1 MGAPNYT
8 TREDIERNRVNSA
21 RWWRQT
27 LEEQKRQNTARVQ
40 RESLLLAQALEF
52 NRNNR
57 LPLGPLPS
65 TDTCSWVDWQG
76 WASLIAIAGFVWMLS
91 RASSSTIQLVWD
103 VAGVLLAVL
112 IAVGVISFI
121 LSFIRDHWIF
131 SLSMAVL
138 ISVHHTEISQYLLS
152 LNISAPFS

>member
-1 MGAPNYT
+1 MAPNYT
-8 TREDIERNRVNSA
+8 TREDIERNRVNA
-21 RWWRQT
+21 AKWR
-27 LEEQKRQNTARVQ
+27 EETAVYL
-40 RESLLLAQALEF
+40 REKAISDRRHDSLLLAQEREF
-52 NRNNR
+52 NRKNR

-112 IAVGVISFI
+112 IAAGVISFI
-121 LSFIRDHWIF
+121 LSFIRDHSIF

-138 ISVHHTEISQYLLS
+138 IAAHHAEISQYLLS